1 LDTIL
6 VDPSDSI
13 FKLVKKEVNRLY
25 RHINA
30 TFDIFLIGKGLKGI
44 IIEITSGNDF
54 LKPDELESLLKKI
67 LTTQYKNVTI
77 QASCGFRG
85 K

>member
-6 VDPSDSI
+6 VDPSDQI
-13 FKLVKKEVNRLY
+13 FKLVKKEISKLFRN
-25 RHINA
+25 INA
-30 TFDIFLIGKGLKGI
+30 NFDIFLVGKGLKGI

-54 LKPDELESLLKKI
+54 LKSDELESLLKKV
-67 LTTQYKNVTI
+67 LTPQYKKINI
-77 QASCGFRG
+77 NASCGFRG